1 MNIGRLFGRLH
12 RIPIFFPARENVNAV
27 LGRTHDNHC
36 VGWQGWP
43 KRCGSTRLGGR
54 IMAGDILYF
63 LHRHFR
69 VVLPATVV
77 MTAAAIVALA
87 VGLNLV

>member
-1 MNIGRLFGRLH
+1 MII
-12 RIPIFFPARENVNAV
+12 IPWADKAWQSAAV
-27 LGRTHDNHC
+27 PR
-36 VGWQGWP
+36 V
-43 KRCGSTRLGGR
+43 LGGR

-77 MTAAAIVALA
+77 TSATAIIALA
-87 VGLNLV
+87 VWLNPD